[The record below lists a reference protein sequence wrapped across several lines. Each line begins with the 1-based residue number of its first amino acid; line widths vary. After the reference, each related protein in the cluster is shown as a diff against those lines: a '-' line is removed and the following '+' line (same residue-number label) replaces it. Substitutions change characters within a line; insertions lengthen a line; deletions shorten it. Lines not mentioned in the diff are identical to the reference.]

1 MRRIAYLIIVL
12 TVFESTMINALKNAF
27 ASKKVMRSFGEMSTD
42 KIARC
47 IKFIVTKCQ
56 QLIQDTAL
64 ITYNLETR
72 GRI

>member
-1 MRRIAYLIIVL
+1 MLLRA
-12 TVFESTMINALKNAF
+12 
-27 ASKKVMRSFGEMSTD
+27 KKVMRSFGEMSTD